1 MGDGGSIPSSFAV
14 MLSLRFVTSCSGFE
28 VITTALVTTAFI
40 SLGQEVAYY
49 NCIKF
54 HIKKTTSHSNKINLT
69 L

>member
-40 SLGQEVAYY
+40 SLGQVVAECCCS
-49 NCIKF
+49 NWLIKVA
-54 HIKKTTSHSNKINLT
+54 IVCTY
-69 L
+69 